1 MAWSPEDITT
11 IDLETDACEGDLA
24 TIRITTPAG
33 VIEILG
39 IVDFQGRTLL
49 VRDAHIQ
56 GLRANAVG
64 RANLHVIA
72 KAFLERIDCDEV
84 RIEGATCTTGASLGS
99 RPREMRFAR

>member
-1 MAWSPEDITT
+1 MPWVPEDITA

-33 VIEILG
+33 VIEIMG
-39 IVDFQGRTLL
+39 HVDFQGRTLL
-49 VRDAHIQ
+49 VRNAHIQ

-72 KAFLERIDCDEV
+72 KALLERIDCDEI
-84 RIEGATCTTGASLGS
+84 RIEGEARTTGANPGH
-99 RPREMRFAR
+99 RPREIRFTR